1 MLKIT
6 LLGTGTSQGVP
17 VIACTCKVCT
27 SANKKD
33 ARLRC
38 AVLVE
43 STNTTFVIDS
53 GPDFR
58 FQMLRAGVKKL
69 DAVLFTHEHK
79 DHVAGLDDIRP
90 FNYINKKVVDIF
102 ATKQVQEALKRE
114 FSYIFSGS
122 KYPGLP
128 EINLVS
134 INNQRFSIG
143 DIEVQP
149 IPVMHHRLPVLGFRI
164 NDFVYVTDANYISDA
179 SKALML
185 NADIIVLNAL
195 RHESHIS
202 HYTLQQAIDLIYEL
216 KPKKAYLTHISHQ
229 MGLYDDVIKELPDNI
244 YLAYDGQIF
253 SL

>member
-216 KPKKAYLTHISHQ
+216 NPKKAYLTHISHQ

-244 YLAYDGQIF
+244 YLAYDGQNF

>member
-134 INNQRFSIG
+134 ITNQRFSIG